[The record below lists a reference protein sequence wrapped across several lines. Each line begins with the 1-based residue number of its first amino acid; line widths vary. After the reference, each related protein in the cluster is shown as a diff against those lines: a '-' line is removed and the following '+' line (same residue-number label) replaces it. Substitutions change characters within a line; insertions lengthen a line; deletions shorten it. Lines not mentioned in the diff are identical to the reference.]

1 MSACMYIITM
11 WAVPM
16 KIIQLAHRKTFVR
29 KNYLFFFLL
38 LMPSS
43 SSISYPSRNLQ
54 YILLS
59 YCQKKKEMRFR
70 FWAFH
75 LLTAIFVGYT

>member
-29 KNYLFFFLL
+29 KNYLFFF
-38 LMPSS
+38 SS
-43 SSISYPSRNLQ
+43 FDAVIIF
-54 YILLS
+54 YIVS
-59 YCQKKKEMRFR
+59 K
-70 FWAFH
+70 
-75 LLTAIFVGYT
+75 